1 MIYEYNSIISFHVG
15 LVVSWKGS
23 YERRIWQHVIE
34 TRKLSTRKCVQKDKM
49 FVETF
54 IYHCQIIWE
63 CMYCLRLQLSLQ
75 DFSPRSQ
82 RNSSCQHC
90 SQTVLHFSQNPNTSL
105 SWLQNHASSVVF
117 LLQSSELQHSVFKDT
132 GSFEA
137 ENGHAKQLMNIWM
150 NEWLI

>member
-1 MIYEYNSIISFHVG
+1 MNRIPKNSIFSV
-15 LVVSWKGS
+15 
-23 YERRIWQHVIE
+23 
-34 TRKLSTRKCVQKDKM
+34 
-49 FVETF
+49 

-90 SQTVLHFSQNPNTSL
+90 FQIVLHFSQNPNTSL

-117 LLQSSELQHSVFKDT
+117 LLQSSELQHSVFEDT
-132 GSFEA
+132 GS
-137 ENGHAKQLMNIWM
+137 QLGLTSCGIPNSSNVNLSPRLTPSGIPTVWYPTDV
-150 NEWLI
+150 